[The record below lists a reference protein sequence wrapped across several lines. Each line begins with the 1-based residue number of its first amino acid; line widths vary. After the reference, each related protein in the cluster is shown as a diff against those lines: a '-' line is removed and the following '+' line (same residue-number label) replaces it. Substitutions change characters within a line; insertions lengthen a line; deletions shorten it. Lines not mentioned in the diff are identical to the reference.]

1 MDLIYRAGLTSFM
14 QDESAQYD
22 LLTKTFVES
31 FSFTNSLFNP
41 CVSFRLYGRAHS
53 MTLKKFCK
61 ALGLGTTGSS
71 KKITALPVDLLELY
85 RGITNDDDRRARR
98 GKIKNIQLPAIR
110 YFAYYLA
117 TSFLGRENTSNIS
130 NYQLAF
136 LDAALNNEDK
146 YNLGSLIAR
155 RLDAKGPIYGGI
167 IATRIVAALNIAVD
181 PHDTVLAPQRL
192 DLAAMKAHH
201 FVTTSSTL
209 ENLVYRMLFIDGEE
223 RETSLYPNAV

>member
-1 MDLIYRAGLTSFM
+1 MFKPS
-14 QDESAQYD
+14 
-22 LLTKTFVES
+22 
-31 FSFTNSLFNP
+31 
-41 CVSFRLYGRAHS
+41 VSFKIYGRAHS

-71 KKITALPVDLLELY
+71 KKIQAPPADLLDLY
-85 RGITNDDDRRARR
+85 QGITTDEDRRAQR

-117 TSFLGRENTSNIS
+117 TTFLGRENTSNIS

-136 LDAALNNEDK
+136 LAAALNNEDK
-146 YNLGSLIAR
+146 YNLGSFIAR
-155 RLDAKGPIYGGI
+155 RLAAKGPIYGGI
-167 IATRIVAALNIAVD
+167 IATRVATALNIDVD
-181 PHDTVLAPQRL
+181 PHDTILVQQRL

-209 ENLVYRMLFIDGEE
+209 ENLVYRMMFIDGEE
-223 RETSLYPNAV
+223 REIPLPQTTLFSISQGSWSRSKEEMDDKLCFLNFHGHYQEEAPS

>member
-1 MDLIYRAGLTSFM
+1 MALIERAGLTSFM
-14 QDESAQYD
+14 KDESAQYAF
-22 LLTKTFVES
+22 LTKTFVES

-41 CVSFRLYGRAHS
+41 SVSFKIYGRANS

-61 ALGLGTTGSS
+61 AMGLGTTRSS
-71 KKITALPVDLLELY
+71 KKIQALPTDLLELY
-85 RGITNDDDRRARR
+85 RGITNDDDRRAQR
-98 GKIKNIQLPAIR
+98 GKIKNIQLPTIR

-117 TSFLGRENTSNIS
+117 TSVLGRENTSNIF

-136 LDAALNNEDK
+136 LAVALNNEDK

-155 RLDAKGPIYGGI
+155 RLAAKGPIYGGI
-167 IATRIVAALNIAVD
+167 IATHIADALNIVVD
-181 PHDTVLAPQRL
+181 PHDTILAPESL

-209 ENLVYRMLFIDGEE
+209 ENLV
-223 RETSLYPNAV
+223 